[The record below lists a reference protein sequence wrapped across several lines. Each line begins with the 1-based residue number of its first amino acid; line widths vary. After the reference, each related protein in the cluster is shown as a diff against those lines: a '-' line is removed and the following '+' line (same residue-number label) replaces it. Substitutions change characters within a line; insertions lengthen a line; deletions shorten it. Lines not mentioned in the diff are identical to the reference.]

1 MRNVS
6 LFSENQYQTMMRNS
20 MSENQQEREPRTN
33 VSENQQDQGVR
44 TNKSE
49 NQEKAGARTTLS
61 ENQGP
66 TKNSAEEFECVEYV
80 DFNGKPQRRYY
91 EKKSK

>member
-20 MSENQQEREPRTN
+20 MSENQKKRE
-33 VSENQQDQGVR
+33 VR
-44 TNKSE
+44 TSKSE
-49 NQEKAGARTTLS
+49 NHRIAEVRTTLS

>member
-1 MRNVS
+1 
-6 LFSENQYQTMMRNS
+6 

>member
-20 MSENQQEREPRTN
+20 MSENQKKRE
-33 VSENQQDQGVR
+33 VR
-44 TNKSE
+44 TSKSE
-49 NQEKAGARTTLS
+49 NHVIAEVRTTLS

>member
-1 MRNVS
+1 MKARS
-6 LFSENQYQTMMRNS
+6 LSSENQYIT
-20 MSENQQEREPRTN
+20 
-33 VSENQQDQGVR
+33 GVR
-44 TNKSE
+44 TTPSENHKKREARTSKSE
-49 NQEKAGARTTLS
+49 NHAFAEVRTTLS

>member
-1 MRNVS
+1 MRTNV
-6 LFSENQYQTMMRNS
+6 
-20 MSENQQEREPRTN
+20 SENQQEREPRTN

-49 NQEKAGARTTLS
+49 NQSFTRPM
-61 ENQGP
+61 NRP
-66 TKNSAEEFECVEYV
+66 EECDSVTNVETIEYV

>member
-1 MRNVS
+1 MRK
-6 LFSENQYQTMMRNS
+6 Q
-20 MSENQQEREPRTN
+20 
-33 VSENQQDQGVR
+33 
-44 TNKSE
+44 KSE
-49 NQEKAGARTTLS
+49 NQKKREVRTSKSENHKIAEVRTTLS

-66 TKNSAEEFECVEYV
+66 TKNSAEELECVEYV

>member
-1 MRNVS
+1 MRNIS

-20 MSENQQEREPRTN
+20 MSENQKKRE
-33 VSENQQDQGVR
+33 VR
-44 TNKSE
+44 TSKSE
-49 NQEKAGARTTLS
+49 NHVIAEVRTTLS

>member
-6 LFSENQYQTMMRNS
+6 LFSENQYQTMMRTS
-20 MSENQQEREPRTN
+20 MSENHKKRE
-33 VSENQQDQGVR
+33 VR
-44 TNKSE
+44 TSKSE
-49 NQEKAGARTTLS
+49 NHRIAEVRTTLS

-91 EKKSK
+91 EKKS

>member
-20 MSENQQEREPRTN
+20 MSENQKKRE
-33 VSENQQDQGVR
+33 VR
-44 TNKSE
+44 TKKSE

>member
-1 MRNVS
+1 MRNIS
-6 LFSENQYQTMMRNS
+6 LFSENQYQTMMRK
-20 MSENQQEREPRTN
+20 Q
-33 VSENQQDQGVR
+33 
-44 TNKSE
+44 KSE
-49 NQEKAGARTTLS
+49 NQKKREVRTSKSENHKIAEVRTTLS

-66 TKNSAEEFECVEYV
+66 TKNSAEELECVEYV

>member
-1 MRNVS
+1 MRNRS

-20 MSENQQEREPRTN
+20 MSENQKKRE
-33 VSENQQDQGVR
+33 VR
-44 TNKSE
+44 TSKSE
-49 NQEKAGARTTLS
+49 NHRIAEVRTTLS

-80 DFNGKPQRRYY
+80 DFNGNFVKFYF
-91 EKKSK
+91 

>member
-1 MRNVS
+1 MKARS
-6 LFSENQYQTMMRNS
+6 LFGENQYIT
-20 MSENQQEREPRTN
+20 
-33 VSENQQDQGVR
+33 GVR
-44 TNKSE
+44 TTLSENHKKREVRTSKSE
-49 NQEKAGARTTLS
+49 NHVIAEVRTTLS
-61 ENQGP
+61 ENQRP

>member
-1 MRNVS
+1 MRNIS
-6 LFSENQYQTMMRNS
+6 LFSENQYQTMMRKQQ
-20 MSENQQEREPRTN
+20 SENQKKREVRTSK
-33 VSENQQDQGVR
+33 SENHAFAGVR
-44 TNKSE
+44 TTQSE
-49 NQEKAGARTTLS
+49 NHEKVGARTTLS

-66 TKNSAEEFECVEYV
+66 TKNSAEELECVEYV

>member
-1 MRNVS
+1 
-6 LFSENQYQTMMRNS
+6 
-20 MSENQQEREPRTN
+20 MSENQKEREVRTN

>member
-20 MSENQQEREPRTN
+20 MSENQKKREVSTSK
-33 VSENQQDQGVR
+33 SENHNFAEVR
-44 TNKSE
+44 TKKSE